1 MTPVRSKGL
10 SILIVKW
17 SKYSTFC
24 SQIRWL
30 LTLKLNA
37 ILRAM
42 IVRRT
47 ELGKETLNHKKQKIS
62 AVVCCVIA
70 QELKILQLNPIVSAN
85 SANNCFETALKTFNF
100 VIKKDRSLILSNNY
114 QSWCSENSTKCY
126 FSFLRKHFLASSTW
140 LVYERLL
147 VLRACIATKLNL
159 AVCTLQFYGKIIGH
173 YLGTVENCTKRL
185 SDRWNK
191 RNNFNKT
198 FGNHSIISLVSAH
211 LIPEN

>member
-1 MTPVRSKGL
+1 M
-10 SILIVKW
+10 
-17 SKYSTFC
+17 
-24 SQIRWL
+24 
-30 LTLKLNA
+30 
-37 ILRAM
+37 
-42 IVRRT
+42 
-47 ELGKETLNHKKQKIS
+47 
-62 AVVCCVIA
+62 
-70 QELKILQLNPIVSAN
+70 NPIVSAN

-100 VIKKDRSLILSNNY
+100 VIKKDRSLILNNNY

-126 FSFLRKHFLASSTW
+126 FSLLRKHFLASSTW

-198 FGNHSIISLVSAH
+198 FGIIILLFH
-211 LIPEN
+211 LFQLI